1 MLRDAWAL
9 AIEALVWM
17 ERKGFSERLALIRAA
32 KRLNVSDPGTH
43 GLAHKL
49 VFEAT
54 RRQNFLDHMLNAV
67 LKQRA
72 LSEFPPKVRAFLR
85 LYVYEVKVTGADSY
99 DKAAAVAKVGRSLL
113 GWRRLRD
120 AEEALGWL
128 LGLEPT
134 KALRGLSDTEIT
146 SLRLFQPHWY
156 VKYCF
161 KLLGR
166 HEALRYFESTLS
178 SPPTYVRLNTLKMPE
193 DECLAHLIRDGVTLE
208 KVNGLQHTYS
218 VVSQRSPLVRTA
230 SFRDGLFFIQ
240 DKASSLASEV
250 AGPDPGMTVVDV
262 CAAPGAKT
270 THLAQL
276 MDNRGVIYA
285 VDYSRRRT
293 ELWKHQ
299 VHRMGVNIAM
309 PIVADAYHPLPLH
322 GVEADLVMVDPP
334 CTSSGAF
341 GRMPSAK
348 WRLSKRSVRRMTTVQ
363 WRILNNA
370 SEYVKE
376 GGSLVYST
384 CSITVEEN
392 ELLIERFLSW
402 HPEFQPVDTAPRLGL
417 PGLRGQQHSQRLYPH
432 VHDCNG
438 FFIAKLEKQ
447 S

>member
-1 MLRDAWAL
+1 MLRDAWTL

-32 KRLNVSDPGTH
+32 KRLDISDPSTR
-43 GLAHKL
+43 GLAYKL

-54 RRQNFLDHMLNAV
+54 RRQNFLDHLLNAV
-67 LKQRA
+67 LKQKA
-72 LSEFPPKVRAFLR
+72 LSEFPLMVRAFLR
-85 LYVYEVKVTGADSY
+85 LYAYETKFAGADSY
-99 DKAAAVAKVGRSLL
+99 DKAVAIAKVGRSLL
-113 GWRRLRD
+113 GWRRLKEV
-120 AEEALGWL
+120 EEALGRL

-134 KALRGLSDTEIT
+134 SVLRGLSDTEKT
-146 SLRLFQPHWY
+146 SLRFFQPHWF
-156 VKYCF
+156 VKYCS
-161 KLLGR
+161 KLFGR
-166 HEALRYFESTLS
+166 HEALRYFKSTLS
-178 SPPTYVRLNTLKMPE
+178 SPPTYVRLNALHMPE
-193 DECLAHLIRDGVTLE
+193 DKCLARLTRDGVTLE
-208 KVNGLQHTYS
+208 RVPGIQYIYA
-218 VVSQRSPLVRTA
+218 VVSQQRPLVRTA

-240 DKASSLASEV
+240 DKASSLASAV
-250 AGPDPGMTVVDV
+250 ADPRPAMTVLDV

-276 MDNRGVIYA
+276 MDNRGMIYA

-293 ELWKHQ
+293 ELWKQQ
-299 VHRMGVNIAM
+299 VRRMGVSIAK
-309 PIVADAYHPLPLH
+309 PIVADAYNQLPLH
-322 GVEADLVMVDPP
+322 GVKADLVMVDPP

-348 WRLSKRSVRRMTTVQ
+348 WRLSKRALRRMTVVQ
-363 WRILNNA
+363 WRILSNA

-392 ELLIERFLSW
+392 ELLIERFLVW
-402 HPEFQPVDTAPRLGL
+402 HPEFQLVDTAPRLGL
-417 PGLRGQQHSQRLYPH
+417 PGLRGQQDSQRLYPH
-432 VHDCNG
+432 VHECNG

>member
-9 AIEALVWM
+9 AIEALGWM

-32 KRLNVSDPGTH
+32 NRLNVSDPSTR

-54 RRQNFLDHMLNAV
+54 RRQNFLDHVLNAV
-67 LKQRA
+67 LKPKA
-72 LSEFPPKVRAFLR
+72 LSEFPPNVRAFLR
-85 LYVYEVKVTGADSY
+85 LYAYETKFAGADSY
-99 DKAAAVAKVGRSLL
+99 EKAAAIAKVGRSLL
-113 GWRRLRD
+113 GWRRLKD

-134 KALRGLSDTEIT
+134 NAFRGLSDTEKT
-146 SLRLFQPHWY
+146 SLRFFQPHWF

-161 KLLGR
+161 RLLGR

-178 SPPTYVRLNTLKMPE
+178 SPPTYIRLNTLQMPE
-193 DECLAHLIRDGVTLE
+193 DGCLAHLTGDGVTVE
-208 KVNGLQHTYS
+208 KVSGLQHIYS
-218 VVSQRSPLVRTA
+218 VVSQQRPLVRTA

-240 DKASSLASEV
+240 DKASSLASAV
-250 AGPDPGMTVVDV
+250 AGPHPGMTVVDV

-276 MDNRGVIYA
+276 MDNRGRIYA

-293 ELWKHQ
+293 ESWKHQ
-299 VHRMGVNIAM
+299 VRRMGVNIAM
-309 PIVADAYHPLPLH
+309 PIVADAYHHLPLH
-322 GVEADLVMVDPP
+322 GVKADLVMVDPP

-363 WRILNNA
+363 WRILSNA
-370 SEYVKE
+370 SEHVVE

-392 ELLIERFLSW
+392 EMLIERFLSW
-402 HPEFQPVDTAPRLGL
+402 HPDFKPVDTAPRIGR

-438 FFIAKLEKQ
+438 FFIAKLEKH

>member
-9 AIEALVWM
+9 AIEALYWM
-17 ERKGFSERLALIRAA
+17 ERRGFSERLALTRAA
-32 KRLNVSDPGTH
+32 KRLDVSDPSTR
-43 GLAHKL
+43 GLAYKL

-54 RRQNFLDHMLNAV
+54 RRRNLLDHVLNTV
-67 LKQRA
+67 LRRRV
-72 LSEFPPKVRAFLR
+72 LSEFPPRVRAFLR
-85 LYVYEVKVTGADSY
+85 LYAYEAKFAGADSY
-99 DKAAAVAKVGRSLL
+99 EKAAAIAKVGRALL
-113 GWRRLRD
+113 GWRRLKD
-120 AEEALGWL
+120 AEEALGQL
-128 LGLEPT
+128 LGLDPT
-134 KALRGLSDTEIT
+134 SVLRGLSDTEQT
-146 SLRLFQPHWY
+146 SLRFSQPHWF

-193 DECLAHLIRDGVTLE
+193 DECLTQLTRDGVTLE
-208 KVNGLQHTYS
+208 KVSGLQHIYS
-218 VVSQRSPLVRTA
+218 VVSQQRPLVRTA
-230 SFRDGLFFIQ
+230 SFQHGLFFIQ
-240 DKASSLASEV
+240 DKASSLSSAV
-250 AGPDPGMTVVDV
+250 AAPQPSMTVIDV

-276 MDNRGVIYA
+276 MSNKGRIYA
-285 VDYSRRRT
+285 IDYSRRRT

-299 VHRMGVNIAM
+299 VDRMGASIAM
-309 PIVADAYHPLPLH
+309 PVVADAYNDLPLH
-322 GVEADLVMVDPP
+322 GVKADLVMVDPP

-363 WRILNNA
+363 WHILNNA

-384 CSITVEEN
+384 CSITMEEN
-392 ELLIERFLSW
+392 ELLIERFLTW
-402 HPEFQPVDTAPRLGL
+402 HPEFQLMDTAPRLGL
-417 PGLRGQQHSQRLYPH
+417 PGLRGQQCSQRLYPH

-438 FFIAKLEKQ
+438 FFIAKLERQ